1 MLPRLVLLL
10 VPLSVPVFGQYE
22 DAPLAGRVVGEHY
35 QSATGAFRMRIPV
48 LPVLGGRILDTPN
61 VVTFEDDFTTRL
73 SVACFALDLP
83 QKWELESRGRQ
94 AYLRYFFTT
103 FVQPDFARRFPAMTI
118 EAYRF
123 LPGVQ
128 EGALAVFALLPGG
141 SYFDGYNELDPANPT
156 LPPAVAKRGTLLFV
170 QQGHTYVLSTEL
182 AERVTQPSTFR
193 LTAEEENDLL
203 AQRLLDYASLITP
216 TPAPAGPRR

>member
-1 MLPRLVLLL
+1 MLPRLVLLPVL
-10 VPLSVPVFGQYE
+10 LSVAAHGQYE
-22 DAPLAGRVVGEHY
+22 GPPLAGRIVGDQYH
-35 QSATGAFRMRIPV
+35 SATGAFHIRIPV
-48 LPVLGGRILDTPN
+48 LPVLGGRIIDTPN

-103 FVQPDFARRFPAMTI
+103 FVQPDFARRFPAMTV
-118 EAYRF
+118 EAFRF
-123 LPGVQ
+123 LPGDH

-170 QQGHTYVLSTEL
+170 EQGH
-182 AERVTQPSTFR
+182 
-193 LTAEEENDLL
+193 
-203 AQRLLDYASLITP
+203 
-216 TPAPAGPRR
+216 AGPFSPCHRLDRRQPVLGLLSGFDLVDDLKAAVARA